1 MEPAAPAAP
10 ESPAQETSAPA
21 ATAPEESPI
30 DESGLTPPPLVEAPS
45 LADVPGGDG
54 DGMDRNAAAA
64 PPPGPPALAPPAQA
78 PAPPT
83 PVPVP
88 GVAAQSYPGFV
99 KGELSQFLG
108 ADRVVTRNN
117 RVGISLG
124 LDRIGDTFYGLV
136 EPQLDLRFLDNRLAL
151 GLGVPLRLELVTLGG
166 SSFIQLGNAGR
177 IRREDYD
184 QPGEYARILKYLTFG
199 TKEDSVYVNVGQR
212 YASSIGH
219 GTLVRRYAP
228 NIDVNRARVSA
239 QVDAYNDYAGV
250 ELLTNDVVD
259 WNLLAGLAFVKPLS
273 FMSSDPLARSVS
285 VGLSVASDRT
295 APLTL
300 TTDPVTG
307 VRQVDGS
314 GHLDA
319 SRRAAT
325 LVGLD
330 AEVKVLKTKHADI
343 KPYVDYSLLAG
354 GDGGLTVGVLGRFNV
369 GEKTVHAFRL
379 VAEGRALGARYL
391 PSYFDTFYEV
401 ERYMARQV
409 LPSRWAASNE
419 YQTKQEWV
427 LSGVLGNRLGY
438 YVEASYGVRRNVGV
452 TVALEGTNTSPQKNL
467 VAHLEVPALDWLQ
480 FFGSYYKRGFSNF
493 SEVTQVDSKSI
504 FFAGARLRALPVLFI
519 NARAFKSFQSNSELQ
534 RYDNTYGFALD
545 LELGW
550 EFKPSEKPAEAPS
563 DSDGHAERGRSG
575 LGGRAAPLP

>member
-1 MEPAAPAAP
+1 LLLFALLAQSPAPSAEAPGAPETAPASTGQP
-10 ESPAQETSAPA
+10 RA
-21 ATAPEESPI
+21 AAEALI
-30 DESGLTPPPLVEAPS
+30 DESKLTPPPLVEAPT
-45 LADVPGGDG
+45 LAEVPGWDG
-54 DGMDRNAAAA
+54 DGMDRTAAVADKPAPLPPYAPGATPPNSAAAA
-64 PPPGPPALAPPAQA
+64 PPVATPAAAVQA
-78 PAPPT
+78 
-83 PVPVP
+83 
-88 GVAAQSYPGFV
+88 YPGFV

-117 RVGISLG
+117 RIGISLG

-136 EPQLDLRFLDNRLAL
+136 EPQLDLRFFDNRLAI

-166 SSFIQLGNAGR
+166 SSVIEAGNLGR

-199 TKEDSVYVNVGQR
+199 TKEDNVYVNVGQR
-212 YASSIGH
+212 YASSVGH

-228 NIDVNRARVSA
+228 NIDVNHARVSA
-239 QVDAYNDYAGV
+239 QLDAYNDYAGV

-259 WNLLAGLAFVKPLS
+259 WNLLAGLAFIKPLS
-273 FMSSDPLARSVS
+273 FFSQDPMARSVS
-285 VGLSVASDRT
+285 MGLSVVTDRT
-295 APLTL
+295 APLAL

-307 VRQVDGS
+307 VRKVDGS

-319 SRRAAT
+319 TRRAAT

-354 GDGGLTVGVLGRFNV
+354 GEGGLTVGVLGRFNL

-409 LPSRWAASNE
+409 QPSRWAVSNE
-419 YQTKQEWV
+419 YQTKQQWV
-427 LSGVLGNRLGY
+427 LSGDLGNRLGY
-438 YVEASYGVRRNVGV
+438 YVEASYGVRRNVGI
-452 TVALEGTNTSPQKNL
+452 TVALEGTNTSPEKNL
-467 VAHLEVPALDWLQ
+467 VAHLELPTLDWLQ
-480 FFGSYYKRGFSNF
+480 FFGSYYKRGFSQW

-519 NARAFKSFQSNSELQ
+519 NARAFKSFQSNAELQ
-534 RYDNTYGFALD
+534 RYDNTYGFTLD

-550 EFKPSEKPAEAPS
+550 EFKASEA
-563 DSDGHAERGRSG
+563 
-575 LGGRAAPLP
+575 